1 MRVWQNVTLSELQLD
16 RWHYGSYLYRL
27 VGAIE
32 AWRQGSCLMQW
43 ADLIGIELVSL
54 VLALAPFVPNSLI
67 GLLLIAGGGFWVL
80 LTLSD
85 PPQGQTFTPIHLLVL
100 LYWAIAT
107 IAMALSPVKAA
118 AFTGWV
124 KLTLYLLLF
133 ALVARLFQSPRLRSW
148 SIGLYLHVALIV
160 SVYGLR
166 QWFFGADALATWTD
180 PTSASAN
187 TTRVYSYLG
196 NPNLLAGYL
205 LPAVIFSLAAI
216 GVWRGPMRK
225 ALALTIFICTSL
237 CLVFTFS
244 RGGWIG
250 FVVAITA
257 LGLFLV
263 YWFSIKMPPV
273 WRKLSLPIALGT
285 LAGLFIFAV
294 LFVAP
299 VRGRVL
305 SIFAGR
311 NDSSNDFRLN
321 VWAAAIDMIKA
332 RPFLGIG
339 PGNDAFNKIYPL
351 FQRPRYTALSAYS
364 VLLEIAVEM
373 GLIGLTA
380 FLWLL
385 VVTFNQGWIQLQRL
399 RQLGSRQGFW
409 LMGAIA
415 TILGMMAH
423 GAVDTIWYRPQVNTL
438 WWLTVATIAS
448 YYLPPPQTD
457 DN

>member
-1 MRVWQNVTLSELQLD
+1 MRVWQNFTLSQMQLY

-27 VGAIE
+27 VGMLN
-32 AWRQGSCLMQW
+32 AWRQGSYLMQW
-43 ADLIGIELVSL
+43 ADLIGVQLVSL
-54 VLALAPFVPNSLI
+54 VLVLAPFVPNSLI

-85 PPQGQTFTPIHLLVL
+85 RTQGQSFSPIHLLVL

-107 IAMALSPVKAA
+107 IATALSPVKAA

-133 ALVARLFQSPRLRSW
+133 ALGARLFRSPRLRSW
-148 SIGLYLHVALIV
+148 AIGLYLHVALIV

-205 LPAVIFSLAAI
+205 LPAAIFSLAAI
-216 GVWRGPMRK
+216 AVWRGPICK

-250 FVVAITA
+250 LVVAITA
-257 LGLFLV
+257 FGLFCV
-263 YWFSIKMPPV
+263 YWFSIHLPPV
-273 WRKLSLPIALGT
+273 WRQLSLPIALGT
-285 LAGLFIFAV
+285 LAGFFIFAV

-299 VRGRVL
+299 VRDRVL

-311 NDSSNDFRLN
+311 NDSSNNFRLN

-364 VLLEIAVEM
+364 VLLEIAVET

-399 RQLGSRQGFW
+399 RQLASPQGFW

-415 TILGMMAH
+415 TMLGMMAH

-438 WWLTVATIAS
+438 WWLTVAAIAS

-457 DN
+457 DH